1 MKRYIL
7 ALLCIV
13 AVTSCSKVGNYSV
26 YSHKYP
32 VYYTC
37 NTAMSPFNQITSLG
51 RFVSVRMKNIELEV
65 TDADGN
71 KSVHQLSETD
81 MRSFSFGL
89 GGLIIGTPSLNND
102 NVSVYAF
109 DLACPICDKAKHR
122 LTFNYLGIAKC
133 SNCNSTWNLN
143 NNGFIQNSTVK
154 EARPLYRYPVSIY
167 NNYITVRN

>member
-7 ALLCIV
+7 ALLCIMAV
-13 AVTSCSKVGNYSV
+13 ASCNKVGNYSV

-32 VYYTC
+32 VYYAC
-37 NTAMSPFNQITSLG
+37 NTAMAPFNQITSLG